1 MEYVTLEKDGYT
13 ITTHKEKMVIADI
26 HRWLS
31 EEAYWSKGIPFSL
44 VKTAFD
50 NSFCVG
56 VLFDGRQVGY
66 GRLVTDYASF
76 AYLAD
81 VFVEEAHR
89 GKGLSTAMMDVLLGM
104 PWVKQLRRMMLSTI
118 HAHGLYEKYGFR
130 SCKYPDR
137 LMEVLQGP
145 DMYLKAGK

>member
-1 MEYVTLEKDGYT
+1 MGHVTLEKDGYT
-13 ITTHKEKMVIADI
+13 ITTDKEKMVIDDI

-31 EEAYWSKGIPFSL
+31 EEAYWSKGIPFDL

-50 NSFCVG
+50 HSFCVG
-56 VLFDGRQVGY
+56 VLCEGRQVGY
-66 GRLVTDYASF
+66 ARLVTDYASF

-104 PWVKQLRRMMLSTI
+104 PWVKHLRRMMLSTI

-130 SCKYPDR
+130 ACKYPER

-145 DMYLKAGK
+145 DMYLKGGI